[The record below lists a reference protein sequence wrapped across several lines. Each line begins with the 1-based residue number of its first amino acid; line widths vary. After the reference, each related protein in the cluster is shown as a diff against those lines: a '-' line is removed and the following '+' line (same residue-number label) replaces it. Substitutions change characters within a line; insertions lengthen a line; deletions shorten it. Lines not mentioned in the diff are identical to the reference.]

1 MINFSKDKQIQLGGR
16 ERKLLSDSI
25 HVEEELI
32 PSFVRPV
39 LYVVG
44 GLVLAFLLWASLTHM
59 KEIAR
64 APGEII
70 PYTKAKMVQH
80 LEGGSVAEVNVEE
93 RQLVEQGQLLLRI
106 DGSQALA
113 ELGQTA
119 ARLESLQLREERLIA
134 YTERKEPSF
143 PASDKTASQLSSQK
157 DLFTLQLATRQST
170 LSILERQI
178 DQRKQRIHQLNA
190 ALGSAN
196 KSLTLSEELA
206 DMREDL
212 ASRRLI
218 TRTALLEAQRGK
230 VTASGDV
237 ARLVDELQVA
247 QQELA
252 ETQNR
257 YLDTQNQM
265 QRDALNELG
274 VIRAEL
280 AEVRE
285 TIQRLKARVQRLEV
299 RAPSRGYVQDLRVQ
313 NIGQIFQPGALM
325 MQIVSD
331 QAVVEAEVRISPRD
345 IGFVRPGQP
354 VNLRISSFDYSR
366 FGVAKGV
373 LKRISASSLMDETNN
388 QPYFK
393 GVVELSSPH
402 VGNTPGRNL
411 LQPGMR
417 AEAEIL
423 TGEKTLLAYLTKPLI
438 DVVSLSFNER

>member
-1 MINFSKDKQIQLGGR
+1 MINFSKDKQIHLGGR

-39 LYVVG
+39 LYVVA
-44 GLVLAFLLWASLTHM
+44 GLVLGFLLWASLTHM

-80 LEGGSVAEVNVEE
+80 LEGGAVAEVKVEE
-93 RQLVEQGQLLLRI
+93 RQLVEEGQLLLRI

-113 ELGQTA
+113 ELGQMA
-119 ARLESLQLREERLIA
+119 ARLDSLQLREERLMA

-143 PASDKTASQLSSQK
+143 PASDKASLLSSQK
-157 DLFTLQLATRQST
+157 DLFTLQMATRQST

-190 ALGSAN
+190 ALGIAN
-196 KSLTLSEELA
+196 KNLTLSEELA

-218 TRTALLEAQRGK
+218 TRTALLEAQRGR

-252 ETQNR
+252 EAQNR
-257 YLDTQNQM
+257 YVDTQNQM

-274 VIRAEL
+274 VVRAEL

-285 TIQRLKARVQRLEV
+285 GIQRLKARVQRLEV

-354 VNLRISSFDYSR
+354 VNLRVSSFDYSR

-438 DVVSLSFNER
+438 DVVSLSFQER